1 MFRRTGSQLPER
13 FFEYGLKALGV
24 VVLATML
31 TCAPAGSEAMAS
43 DIVVEMTGTPDTRF
57 SARWE
62 ITRADWGRRVIT
74 EQGRL
79 PTRRHFQGVAL
90 MAELIVLD
98 DGALW
103 LEVHKGGSRSR
114 ASIGGK
120 ESRISISVE

>member
-1 MFRRTGSQLPER
+1 MFRRTGRRLPER
-13 FFEYGLKALGV
+13 LSGCCLKVLGI
-24 VVLATML
+24 VVLAASL
-31 TCAPAGSEAMAS
+31 TCAAAGSEAMAS

-62 ITRADWGRRVIT
+62 ITRADGGRRVIT